1 MLFHRAREQAAGERA
16 RFLDD
21 ACGGDAALRAEVES
35 LLAHDEDDAR
45 RVLPTP
51 PEAPAPGGADGH
63 ASVPAGPDT
72 ARHAGEPAPG
82 GAGGRDPLD
91 GRRLGPYRIVRK
103 LGEGGMGVVRLAE
116 DTRLGRLVA
125 IKALPLRFARD
136 EGRRRRLRRE
146 ARAAASLT
154 HPGIATVYALEEF
167 DGALCLVSEYVPGET
182 LRQELAAGPLPPADL
197 LDTAAAI
204 ARALAAAHEGNV
216 LHRDLKPEN
225 VIRTR
230 GAGLDD
236 PGVKLVDFG
245 LARFDDPGADTAST
259 PRLTAPG
266 AALGTPGYMA
276 PEQIR
281 GEEVDCRTDVFA
293 FGVLLFELASGRHP
307 FTSSGPVSTVARV
320 LEAAPPD
327 LRRLAPACPPALPAI
342 IGRCLRKDPAARYGA
357 VREIVE
363 ALERA
368 RRNPDAGADGPGD
381 DGGRRRSHAGADEP
395 AGGRRSPNAGADEP
409 DDDGEMP
416 HIGADEPAGG
426 RRSPNAHADEPDD
439 DGDRRRPHASADEP
453 GGRRSPNAGADE
465 SDDDGDRWRPHAGA
479 GQPGDDGGR
488 RRKPDADADEAD
500 DDGDRRRPDVIAAER
515 AGGRRRPNAGADE
528 PGDDDGRRR
537 PHASAAERA
546 GGRPSPNTD
555 ADESGDGGRWRR
567 RDAPADE
574 SGPDGGRRSP
584 NADTGRPGADGGWRR
599 PRADAGEPG
608 AAVPAHATTLSPVWW
623 WQFHQRAAGLAYYAM
638 LYPLWQ
644 VREWAPAPWGT
655 AVFFAALAAV
665 LVAANLRF
673 HLSFTERFTPAQIDL
688 QRAQS
693 APWIRAADW
702 LFAGLLLAAS
712 ALIAEAHP
720 AWASVTAAGG
730 IVSALAFLA
739 IEPATA
745 RAAFRRR
752 PPDPR

>member
-1 MLFHRAREQAAGERA
+1 MDPERWRRIGALFHRAREQAAGERA

-35 LLAHDEDDAR
+35 LLAHDEDDAP

-51 PEAPAPGGADGH
+51 PEAPAAGGDDGH

-91 GRRLGPYRIVRK
+91 GRQLGPYRIVRK

-125 IKALPLRFARD
+125 IKALPSRFTRD

-197 LDTAAAI
+197 LDTAAAV

-363 ALERA
+363 TLERA
-368 RRNPDAGADGPGD
+368 RRNPDAGADGPGA
-381 DGGRRRSHAGADEP
+381 DGDRRRSHAGADEP
-395 AGGRRSPNAGADEP
+395 GGRRSPNAGADEP

-416 HIGADEPAGG
+416 HAGADEPAGG
-426 RRSPNAHADEPDD
+426 RRSPNA
-439 DGDRRRPHASADEP
+439 S
-453 GGRRSPNAGADE
+453 
-465 SDDDGDRWRPHAGA
+465 
-479 GQPGDDGGR
+479 
-488 RRKPDADADEAD
+488 
-500 DDGDRRRPDVIAAER
+500 
-515 AGGRRRPNAGADE
+515 
-528 PGDDDGRRR
+528 
-537 PHASAAERA
+537 
-546 GGRPSPNTD
+546 
-555 ADESGDGGRWRR
+555 
-567 RDAPADE
+567 ADE
-574 SGPDGGRRSP
+574 SGPDGGRRNP
-584 NADTGRPGADGGWRR
+584 DAHADESDPDGGRRNPDADAGRPGDDGGWPR
-599 PRADAGEPG
+599 PRAHAGEPG

-655 AVFFAALAAV
+655 AVFFTALAAV

-702 LFAGLLLAAS
+702 LFAGLLVAAS